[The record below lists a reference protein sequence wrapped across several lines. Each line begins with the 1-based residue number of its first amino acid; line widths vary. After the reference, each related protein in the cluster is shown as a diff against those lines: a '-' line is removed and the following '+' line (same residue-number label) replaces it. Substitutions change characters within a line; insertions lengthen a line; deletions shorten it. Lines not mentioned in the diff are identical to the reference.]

1 MITNDKLMVG
11 DFVKDSESNRVLS
24 IFALHELCAAGTD
37 NIKQEYDMDYDN
49 IMGLPLCDAILEIDT
64 RWEDIFDPKC
74 HKEGGMLIT
83 DRIGLFKF
91 KDKYWL
97 GLYFYDGVEKIREIK
112 YVHELQHI
120 LTAFDT
126 SMAANILNADYVYT
140 IM

>member
-64 RWEDIFDPKC
+64 
-74 HKEGGMLIT
+74 
-83 DRIGLFKF
+83 
-91 KDKYWL
+91 
-97 GLYFYDGVEKIREIK
+97 DGKI
-112 YVHELQHI
+112 Y
-120 LTAFDT
+120 LT
-126 SMAANILNADYVYT
+126 LNAIRKVVCSSLT
-140 IM
+140 G